1 MYVCEVEGIRR
12 TITPVLFSIREV
24 TLLLFDSGDKARPA
38 PHFVTFRQHLFGDN
52 SVLNS
57 LTAQPVATAV
67 FNQRNNASMSAIH
80 RRLLRTSTNCL
91 TRVSSVFCAS
101 CQHNHVRKF
110 HLNGGGQPSQ
120 AELTSKRYPTLKR
133 GAFATLTDADV
144 SSLGRLVSGRVI
156 TEESELDGYNTDWL
170 KTVRGWLVHGST
182 RPVTQFVS
190 GTGWLV
196 GAFKSLT

>member
-1 MYVCEVEGIRR
+1 
-12 TITPVLFSIREV
+12 
-24 TLLLFDSGDKARPA
+24 
-38 PHFVTFRQHLFGDN
+38 
-52 SVLNS
+52 
-57 LTAQPVATAV
+57 
-67 FNQRNNASMSAIH
+67 MSAVH

-91 TRVSSVFCAS
+91 TRVSSVLCAS

-110 HLNGGGQPSQ
+110 HLNGGGLPSQ

-196 GAFKSLT
+196 GAFTSNIGRWAGWHNDSNRCLELICNVTLSAIKTMGSCWEWEQLHWDDGQWH